1 MYELKVLT
9 HFAAAHKLKMVSKK
23 CENLHGHNW
32 KVELCIKSDKLD
44 KAGVVMDFGII
55 KKYLSEIIDRLDH
68 TFLNEID
75 CLKNII
81 PSSENIAKYI
91 ADEYQKKIENKSV
104 KVYYVTIWESE
115 NSSAK
120 YILN

>member
-9 HFAAAHKLKMVSKK
+9 HFAAAHQLKMVSKK

-32 KVELCIKSDKLD
+32 KVELCIKSDRLD
-44 KAGVVMDFGII
+44 KSGVIMDFGIL
-55 KKYLSEIIDRLDH
+55 KKYLSEIINKLDH

-75 CLKNII
+75 CFKNNI

-91 ADEYQKKIENKSV
+91 AEECQKKINNNSV
-104 KVYYVTIWESE
+104 QVYYVNVWESDD
-115 NSSAK
+115 SCAK
-120 YILN
+120 YILI